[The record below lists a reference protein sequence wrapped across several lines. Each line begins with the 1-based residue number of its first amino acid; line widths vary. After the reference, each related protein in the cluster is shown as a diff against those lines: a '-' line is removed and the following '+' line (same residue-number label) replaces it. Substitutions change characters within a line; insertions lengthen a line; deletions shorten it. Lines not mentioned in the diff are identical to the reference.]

1 MADYAAV
8 PEELKNRDQW
18 VTWKYIPDP
27 KAPDK
32 PKKLPFNPRTGKAAD
47 STNAQTWAS
56 FEIAVRAAE
65 QHRHDGVGFVFSKDD
80 PAFGGDL
87 DDCIADGSI
96 APWAK
101 QIIDDMQTYT
111 EISPSGGGV
120 KFFGIGALPHSIK
133 RFGAKIPEAIKPLD
147 APGGIELYSSGRFFT
162 VTGRHLPGTPQ
173 TLHDVNGA
181 LDCLVATLIKEE
193 EAERA
198 EPRPRTYTED
208 TEYLYVWAE
217 RIIERAVQ
225 TLAQAPEG
233 SLHDTRIAMG
243 RLCGGLIPLG
253 LATSNDLEQ
262 RLYAARTPSAH
273 HTTERKAIRDGLA
286 MGEQKALE
294 QPEPPPQP
302 HFDDEGY
309 AVCPVHGTRLPAA
322 KNGNGYKCHQRDAS
336 TATGWCD
343 FWWKG
348 KGYVEPAALGTAS
361 TSPIVGELVEPAP
374 ARRFILHS
382 IDDLRLLPPVTWLV
396 PHEVP
401 ASLLTVLCGPS
412 EAGKSF
418 LSLHAAMTVARA
430 CPDRAVIYVAPEG
443 GSGYLKRCEA
453 WLAHHGGEQPKNLLF
468 VLRSVPMLDTLMV
481 EDFITTVR
489 SYNPILVIFDTLARC
504 LVGGDENS
512 AKDVGLFVEN
522 CNIIQRAIG
531 AAVLIVHHTGKT
543 GNYRGSSAL
552 YGAADSW
559 IDFVNDDGF
568 ITVSC
573 GKAKDWKPFEPRY
586 LRMVERAESV
596 VLLSADGVSQR
607 GGKLTEGQRKVL
619 EALAM
624 DIFRGPGA
632 KQTQIANAT
641 GINEKTLYRILSRL
655 KRDFMIDQGR
665 RGDPYTITMKGL
677 DEIKAYHRALRAQ
690 RAEELAG
697 DISVG
702 GAEVSQLATNS
713 HELSATTPPILSHS
727 HSPFKGE
734 SERVRE
740 EEIGTEGD
748 LFPDEETTPTEPL
761 PPALLPPAERT
772 SGFDLGYVRALF
784 TAGNEAAI
792 LMHYRLNRRVDCRGK
807 DNETILALARQEVG
821 P

>member
-1 MADYAAV
+1 MDYAAI
-8 PEELKNRDQW
+8 PEELKSRDQW
-18 VTWKYIPDP
+18 VTWRYIPDP
-27 KAPDK
+27 KAPNK
-32 PKKLPFNPRTGKAAD
+32 PKKLPFNPRTGRAAD
-47 STNAQTWAS
+47 STNPQTWAS
-56 FEIAVRAAE
+56 FEIAVRAAKE
-65 QHRHDGVGFVFSKDD
+65 RRHEGIGYVFSEND
-80 PAFGGDL
+80 PTFGGDL
-87 DDCIADGSI
+87 DDCFTDNTL
-96 APWAK
+96 APWAEK
-101 QIIDDMQTYT
+101 IINDMQTYT
-111 EISPSGGGV
+111 EISPSGEGV
-120 KFFGIGALPHSIK
+120 KFFGVGTLPHSIK
-133 RFGAKIPEAIKPLD
+133 RFGAKIPASIKPVEM
-147 APGGIELYSSGRFFT
+147 PGGIELYSTGRFFT
-162 VTGRHLPGTPQ
+162 VTGQHLPGTPR
-173 TLHDVNGA
+173 TLHNVNGA
-181 LDCLVATLIKEE
+181 LDRLVAALVEE
-193 EAERA
+193 GEERA

-208 TEYLYVWAE
+208 DEYLHIWAE
-217 RIIERAVQ
+217 RIIQRATD

-233 SLHDTRIAMG
+233 SLHDTRIDMG
-243 RLCGGLIPLG
+243 RLCGGLIPHG
-253 LATSNDLEQ
+253 LATSGDLEQ

-273 HTTERKAIRDGLA
+273 HTTERKTIRDGLA

-294 QPEPPPQP
+294 LPEPPPQP
-302 HFDDEGY
+302 HFDSEGY
-309 AVCPVHGTRLPAA
+309 AVCPVHGTRLPKA
-322 KNGNGYKCHQRDAS
+322 KNSNGYKCHERDIS

-348 KGYVEPAALGTAS
+348 KGYVEPAALVTVS
-361 TSPIVGELVEPAP
+361 TSPIVGELVEPTP
-374 ARRFILHS
+374 GRFILHS
-382 IDDLRLLPPVTWLV
+382 IDDLRNLPPVTWLI

-401 ASLLTVLCGPS
+401 ATLLTVLCGPS

-430 CPDRAVIYVAPEG
+430 CPDRTVVYVAPEG

-453 WLAHHGGEQPKNLLF
+453 WLAHHGGQQPRNLLF
-468 VLRSVPMLDTLMV
+468 ILRSVPMLDGLMV
-481 EDFITTVR
+481 EELISTIGPLQ
-489 SYNPILVIFDTLARC
+489 PILVIFDTLARC

-522 CNIIQRAIG
+522 CNIIQRSVN
-531 AAVLIVHHTGKT
+531 AAVLIVHHTGKA
-543 GNYRGSSAL
+543 GSYRGSSAL

-596 VLLSADGVSQR
+596 VLSPAENVSPR
-607 GGKLTEGQRKVL
+607 GDKLTEGQRKVL
-619 EALAM
+619 ETLAL

-677 DEIKAYHRALRAQ
+677 EEIKAYHRALRAQ
-690 RAEELAG
+690 RAGELAG

-702 GAEVSQLATNS
+702 GEQVAELSTNS

-727 HSPFKGE
+727 HSPLGE
-734 SERVRE
+734 SEKMRE
-740 EEIGTEGD
+740 EEIGTEE
-748 LFPDEETTPTEPL
+748 LFPDEEQQTTEPL

-772 SGFDLGYVRALF
+772 SGFDLGYVRVLF

-807 DNETILALARQEVG
+807 DNETVLALARHELG
-821 P
+821 E